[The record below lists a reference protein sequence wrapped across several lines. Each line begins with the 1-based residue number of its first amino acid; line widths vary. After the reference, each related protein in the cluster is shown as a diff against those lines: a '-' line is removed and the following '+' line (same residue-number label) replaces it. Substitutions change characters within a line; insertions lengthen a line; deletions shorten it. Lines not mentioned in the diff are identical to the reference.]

1 MVSFDPF
8 TAAIELGK
16 TAIEKIWPDPTK
28 QAEEMRKLEEL
39 KQSGDL
45 AALNAHVQLMVAQIE
60 VNKVAAEHPSLF
72 VAGARP
78 FIIWVGGFSLAYAGI
93 IHPLLLWAW
102 KAAQAF
108 YPSIIGIDPP
118 PYVESGTLGAIVS
131 GLLGVGSMRSYD
143 KSKGT
148 QTNGVKK

>member
-1 MVSFDPF
+1 MGFDPF

-16 TAIEKIWPDPTK
+16 TAIEKLWPDPTK
-28 QAEEMRKLEEL
+28 RAEGLRKLEEL
-39 KQSGDL
+39 RQSGDL
-45 AALNAHVQLMVAQIE
+45 AELNAHVQLMVAQIS
-60 VNKVAAEHPSLF
+60 VNNTEAAHPSLF

-93 IHPLLLWAW
+93 VYPLLLWGW
-102 KAAQAF
+102 KLLQAYF
-108 YPSIIGIDPP
+108 PSMLSIEPP

-148 QTNGVKK
+148 QTSGIAKK